1 MIGDAHRDATPPR
14 TTASNAMTSE
24 HEDDFDADAE
34 DVLASARAWEK
45 KYAHERAWEDLEE
58 DPTTGRLKVKSH
70 AVALANK
77 AKRAKMALAS
87 RGARECKGMIRFC
100 YVVVDASR
108 AANEEDFRPNRASV
122 VGECVVKFIR
132 EYFNQNPLSQLGLI
146 IARDGVGERLTEL
159 SGSPEAHV
167 TALRRA
173 LDASG
178 DFSLQNTLSAAR
190 TSLKSIPAYGSR
202 EVLYILSA
210 LSTCDPGNVW
220 MEIAA
225 AKAAK
230 VRVSVVAVAAEMHV
244 SRRMAE
250 ETGGYFGVSLNAD
263 HLHDLIMAHAPPP
276 PLSEDATKSSL
287 VQMGFPQKKH
297 VGQDALVVGTPGDY
311 VCPRCSGRVDELPS
325 QCAVCR
331 LTLVSSPHLAR
342 SYHHLFPVKA
352 FKELSADYQAQAA
365 SAALYCEACLAPIG
379 DLTSASTC
387 EDCAKIF
394 CFTCDVYIHEKLHNC
409 PFC

>member
-1 MIGDAHRDATPPR
+1 MTVAYGAEGEYGDDGAGHGDGNDDELAAEAQA
-14 TTASNAMTSE
+14 AS
-24 HEDDFDADAE
+24 
-34 DVLASARAWEK
+34 LRAWEK
-45 KYAHERAWEDLEE
+45 KYASERAWEDLEE
-58 DPTTGRLKVKSH
+58 DPTTGRLRVSKGRVE
-70 AVALANK
+70 ADARER
-77 AKRAKMALAS
+77 RAKMAAMAS
-87 RGARECKGMIRFC
+87 SAHACKGMIRFM
-100 YVVVDASR
+100 YVVVDLSR
-108 AANEEDFRPNRASV
+108 AANEEDFRPNRLSV
-122 VGECVVKFIR
+122 IGQCVIGFIR

-146 IARDGVGERLTEL
+146 VARDGVGERLTEL

-167 TALRRA
+167 SALKKT

-178 DFSLQNTLSAAR
+178 DFSLQNTLNVAR

-220 MEIAA
+220 TEVAA

-230 VRVSVVAVAAEMHV
+230 VRVNVVSLAAELHV
-244 SRRMAE
+244 SRRMAD
-250 ETGGYFGVSLNAD
+250 ETGGDFGVSLNAD

-276 PLSEDATKSSL
+276 PLSEEATKSSL

-297 VGQDALVVGTPGDY
+297 VASDALTVGISGDY
-311 VCPRCSGRVDELPS
+311 VCPRCSGRIDELPS

-352 FKELSADYQAQAA
+352 FSELDAAADDKSNVTATLECA
-365 SAALYCEACLAPIG
+365 ACLATIS
-379 DLTSASTC
+379 DRSLASTC
-387 EDCAKIF
+387 EDCTKMF
-394 CFTCDVYIHEKLHNC
+394 CFACDVYIHEKLHNC
-409 PFC
+409 PFCSS